1 METDQ
6 IRICDFTIYSGRNIY
21 SHRPVMKM
29 IVDIGKYGEI
39 PTRDIPGFNDV
50 LLRTFPGLR
59 TNCCG
64 LGYPG
69 GFLEKLRDGTYLAHV
84 LEHVILEM
92 QAMLGYDVHFGKT
105 RMTREPSR
113 YYLVY
118 EFGNEV
124 CGLECGKAA
133 VFIFNC
139 FLAGEKIDIAEFLE
153 YLGKVSLDAE
163 LGPSTSAIVAEAKK
177 RALPITRIGNES
189 LVRIGYG
196 RHSRLIESTLT
207 DATPCIAAD
216 ISSNK
221 QLTKFLLGEHR
232 IPVPYGRVVYSEISA
247 VMAARQIGTPVVV
260 KPMDGNQGKG
270 VFLNLQTDEEIRA
283 AFREASRY
291 SGGILVEQ
299 FVAGRDFR
307 ILVVGGRVSAAAE
320 RLPASIT
327 GDGEHTIA
335 ELVDIVNSDP
345 NRGEQHEK
353 PLTRIRLDGVA
364 RNLLHSRG
372 MTPETVPAKGQT
384 VPLRE
389 NGNLSTGGI
398 AVDCTGMIHPDNA
411 EIAVRAAD
419 AIGIDI
425 AGIDIV
431 ASDITKSIR
440 ETGGA
445 VVEVNTAPGIRMH
458 LYPSEGTPR
467 NVAKDIVDWL
477 FPDEA
482 STRFPI
488 VSVTGTNG
496 KTTVVRL
503 IAYVLGRTGRTVGMT
518 STAGTYVGNR
528 CVCPGDNSGPRSARA
543 LLSNKSIDAAVLET
557 ARGGIVREGLGY
569 DLADVGVVTNI
580 AGDHLGLD
588 GIDTLD
594 DLAFVKALVVEAV
607 KKDGSAVLNAR
618 DRMTPEILKRVRCRP
633 VLFAP
638 DAAAEGFACA
648 PGCARVYVRD
658 GWIAVEDGPSPQR
671 IVPVADIPVTGR
683 GRIACNVE
691 NSLAA
696 AAALHA
702 LGVPAETIAA
712 GLKSFTENDGRFSFY
727 ELDGIYVML
736 DYGHNPA
743 GFEQVLRVCRP
754 VPSGRLTGVIGMP
767 GDRSD
772 GDIRTAG
779 RLFAGTLDRVYIKED
794 EDTRGR
800 RVGEVAALFY
810 DAIIQS
816 GFSKENATVIPNEL
830 DALRTAVAEARKGD
844 LILMFYEK
852 PEPLQNFLDS
862 RGARKTE
869 MPESAGRGRVALP
882 ACRASVF

>member
-6 IRICDFTIYSGRNIY
+6 IRICDFTIFSGRNIY

-29 IVDIGKYGEI
+29 VVDIGKYSEI
-39 PTRDIPGFNDV
+39 PTKAIPGFNDV
-50 LLRTFPGLR
+50 LLSAFPGLR

-84 LEHVILEM
+84 LEHVVLEM
-92 QAMLGYDVHFGKT
+92 QFMLGYDVHFGRT
-105 RMTREPSR
+105 RVTQEPSR
-113 YYLVY
+113 YSLIY
-118 EFGNEV
+118 EFENEV

-133 VFIFNC
+133 VFILNC
-139 FLAGEKIDIAEFLE
+139 FLTGEKIDIAEFLE

-163 LGPSTSAIVAEAKK
+163 LGPSTSAIAEEAKK
-177 RALPITRIGNES
+177 RNIPITRIGNGS
-189 LVRIGYG
+189 LVRLGYG

-232 IPVPYGRVVYSEISA
+232 IPVPFGRVVYSEISA
-247 VMAARQIGTPVVV
+247 VMAARQIGMPVVV

-270 VFLNLQTDEEIRA
+270 VFLNLKTDGQIRD

-307 ILVVGGRVSAAAE
+307 ILVVGDRVSAAAE
-320 RLPASIT
+320 RRPASVT

-353 PLTRIRLDGVA
+353 ALTKIRLDEVA
-364 RNLLHSRG
+364 GSLLRGRG
-372 MTPETVPAKGQT
+372 MTPRTVPANGQT
-384 VPLRE
+384 VTLRE

-398 AVDCTGMIHPDNA
+398 AIDCTDIIHPDNA
-411 EIAVRAAD
+411 EIAIQAAD

-458 LYPSEGTPR
+458 LYPSRGTPR
-467 NVAKDIVDWL
+467 NVAGDIVGWL

-482 STRFPI
+482 SARFPI

-503 IAYVLGRTGRTVGMT
+503 IAHVLERTGRAVGMT
-518 STAGTYVGNR
+518 STAGTFVGGR
-528 CVCPGDNSGPRSARA
+528 CICRGDNSGPRSARA

-569 DLADVGVVTNI
+569 DLADVGVITNI

-588 GIDTLD
+588 GIETLD

-607 KKDGSAVLNAR
+607 KKDGSAVLNAQ

-633 VLFAP
+633 VLFAA
-638 DAAAEGFACA
+638 DASADGFACA
-648 PGCARVYVRD
+648 PGCTRVYTQD
-658 GWIAVEDGPSPQR
+658 GWIVADGGSLPQR

-691 NSLAA
+691 NCLAA
-696 AAALHA
+696 VSALHA
-702 LGVPAETIAA
+702 LGVPAQTIAE
-712 GLKSFTENDGRFSFY
+712 GLQSFTENDGRFSFY
-727 ELDGIYVML
+727 ELDGFHVML

-743 GFEQVLRVCRP
+743 GFEQVLQVCRP
-754 VPSGRLTGVIGMP
+754 IPSGRLIGVVGMP
-767 GDRSD
+767 GDRPD
-772 GDIRTAG
+772 EDIRAAG
-779 RLFAGTLDRVYIKED
+779 RLFAGALDRAYIKED
-794 EDTRGR
+794 ADLRGR
-800 RVGEVAALFY
+800 REGEVAGLFF
-810 DAIIQS
+810 DAMVRC
-816 GFSKENATVIPNEL
+816 GFPGENAVIAPDEL
-830 DALRTAVAEARKGD
+830 GALRTAVAQAHKGD
-844 LILMFYEK
+844 LILAFYEK
-852 PEPLQNFLDS
+852 CEPLQEFLDS
-862 RGARKTE
+862 RGARKTA
-869 MPESAGRGRVALP
+869 MP
-882 ACRASVF
+882 